1 MNKKITTKNSKNQKK
16 VVDENVKSSHDDPPI
31 LSYQKFVLEIKR
43 GLDSPYLT
51 TGFVVTYNRDPD
63 EYIVVDPTPY
73 SPFMSQDKM
82 HKIADELFSHIIGLP
97 PRENEIVVKVPRVF
111 SLNYASSGILK
122 TKLCGFLFGH
132 LLGRKLVEHKRSP
145 FSVDTN
151 DLTTLAL
158 NTKVHFGNGDGVIL
172 LHSEGTFPLVGR
184 YHLEDLSPLNDGELV
199 VSDDNS
205 ESLKKNYKTVNPL
218 EFSFVDETPNDDVD
232 TLAFIVHTVDESNR
246 MSSIIDA
253 IPSLIAQAKMDA
265 NPSTKGD
272 KK

>member
-1 MNKKITTKNSKNQKK
+1 MNKKITTKKNKNQKK
-16 VVDENVKSSHDDPPI
+16 AIDESVKSSHDDQPI

-97 PRENEIVVKVPRVF
+97 QRENEIVIKVPRVF
-111 SLNYASSGILK
+111 SLSYATSGILK

-132 LLGRKLVEHKRSP
+132 LLGRKLVAHKRSP
-145 FSVDTN
+145 FGEDMH

-158 NTKVHFGNGDGVIL
+158 NTKVHFGNDDGVIL
-172 LHSEGTFPLVGR
+172 LHREGVFPLTGI
-184 YHLEDLSPLNDGELV
+184 YHLEDLSPLNGGELV
-199 VSDDNS
+199 VSDGNS
-205 ESLKKNYKTVNPL
+205 EPLKDYKTVNPS
-218 EFSFVDETPNDDVD
+218 EFSFVDETSNADVD
-232 TLAFIVHTVDESNR
+232 TLAFIVRTVDESNR
-246 MSSIIDA
+246 MSTIIDS
-253 IPSLIAQAKMDA
+253 IPSLIAQAKM
-265 NPSTKGD
+265 NSGPSVKGD

>member
-1 MNKKITTKNSKNQKK
+1 MNKKLTTKNSKNQKK

-73 SPFMSQDKM
+73 GPFMSQDKM

-145 FSVDTN
+145 FSEDTN

-158 NTKVHFGNGDGVIL
+158 NTKVYFGNGDGVIL
-172 LHSEGTFPLVGR
+172 LHSESVFPLVGM
-184 YHLEDLSPLNDGELV
+184 YHLEDLSPLNGGKLV
-199 VSDDNS
+199 VSDGNS
-205 ESLKKNYKTVNPL
+205 EPLKNCKTVNL
-218 EFSFVDETPNDDVD
+218 SEFSFVDETSNTDVD
-232 TLAFIVHTVDESNR
+232 NLAFIVHTVNESNR
-246 MSSIIDA
+246 MSAIIDA

>member
-1 MNKKITTKNSKNQKK
+1 MSKKITTKKNKNQKK
-16 VVDENVKSSHDDPPI
+16 VADESVKSSHDIPPI

-51 TGFVVTYNRDPD
+51 TGFVATYNRDPD

-111 SLNYASSGILK
+111 SLNYSSSGILK

-132 LLGRKLVEHKRSP
+132 LLGQKLVEHKRSP
-145 FSVDTN
+145 FAEDMH
-151 DLTTLAL
+151 DLVTLAL
-158 NTKVHFGNGDGVIL
+158 NTKVHFGNDVGIIL
-172 LHSEGTFPLVGR
+172 LHNEGSFPLVGR
-184 YHLEDLSPLNDGELV
+184 YHLEDLSPLNGGKLV
-199 VSDDNS
+199 VSDGNPS
-205 ESLKKNYKTVNPL
+205 PLKNYKTVNL
-218 EFSFVDETPNDDVD
+218 SEFSFVDETPNDDVD
-232 TLAFIVHTVDESNR
+232 ILAFIVHTVNESNR
-246 MSSIIDA
+246 MSTIIDT
-253 IPSLIAQAKMDA
+253 IPSLIAQAKMSVD
-265 NPSTKGD
+265 PSKKGD

>member
-1 MNKKITTKNSKNQKK
+1 MSKKITTKNSKNQKK
-16 VVDENVKSSHDDPPI
+16 VVDENVKSSHDDPSI

-97 PRENEIVVKVPRVF
+97 PRENEIAVKVPRVF

-145 FSVDTN
+145 FAEDMH

-172 LHSEGTFPLVGR
+172 VHGESVFPLVGM
-184 YHLEDLSPLNDGELV
+184 YHLEDLSPLNGGKFV
-199 VSDDNS
+199 VSYGSS
-205 ESLKKNYKTVNPL
+205 EPLKKYKTVNPS
-218 EFSFVDETPNDDVD
+218 EFSFVDETSNTDVD
-232 TLAFIVHTVDESNR
+232 TLAFIVNTVNESNR
-246 MSSIIDA
+246 MSAIIDA
-253 IPSLIAQAKMDA
+253 IPSLIAQAKTDA
-265 NPSTKGD
+265 NTSTKGD

>member
-1 MNKKITTKNSKNQKK
+1 MNKKITTKKNKNQKK
-16 VVDENVKSSHDDPPI
+16 VVDENAKSSNGNPPI

-43 GLDSPYLT
+43 GLNSPYLT

-111 SLNYASSGILK
+111 SLNYASSGIFK

-145 FSVDTN
+145 FSEDMH

-158 NTKVHFGNGDGVIL
+158 NTKVHFGNGDGIIL
-172 LHSEGTFPLVGR
+172 IHSESVFPLVGM
-184 YHLEDLSPLNDGELV
+184 YHLEDLSPLNGGELV
-199 VSDDNS
+199 VSDGNS
-205 ESLKKNYKTVNPL
+205 EPLKNYKTVNPS
-218 EFSFVDETPNDDVD
+218 EFSFVDETNNSDVD
-232 TLAFIVHTVDESNR
+232 TLAFIVHTVNESNR
-246 MSSIIDA
+246 MSTIINS
-253 IPSLIAQAKMDA
+253 IPSLIAQAKMNADQ
-265 NPSTKGD
+265 STKGD